1 MITTV
6 EKKVGVG
13 EYTLMYAE
21 AGEGESLVMLHG
33 SDHRENWRV
42 WEPLL
47 KLSEGNHLIMLDLL
61 GYGGSSKPIET
72 PDHRKQALVLHEL
85 MERLSLRKV
94 SIVGSSW
101 GGQIALENAL
111 EWPATVNSLVLIAST
126 YDKDQLPRLKKR
138 SEEHTSELQS
148 LAYLVCRL
156 LLE

>member
-1 MITTV
+1 MITPV
-6 EKKVGVG
+6 EKKVVVG
-13 EYTLMYAE
+13 EYTLKYAE
-21 AGEGESLVMLHG
+21 AGKGESLVMLHG

-47 KLSEGNHLIMLDLL
+47 QLSEGNHLIMPDLL

-101 GGQIALENAL
+101 GGQIALDDAL
-111 EWPATVNSLVLIAST
+111 EWPATVNALVLIAST
-126 YDKDQLPRLKKR
+126 YDKDQLPRLTKIGR
-138 SEEHTSELQS
+138 TT
-148 LAYLVCRL
+148 RL
-156 LLE
+156 SRADA